1 MERLVLWD
9 GVSITA
15 DAVGWGERELTGW
28 SWEGTSLSKQGSGK
42 MPLTSLAHAG
52 LPGPQLPPSLLLSIP
67 RALPGA
73 AQARGSGGVRKDGS
87 IPRLAPSA
95 FASRLVLMPS
105 GSLGRVV
112 LHEGPWRR
120 VPQMCLSILTRQ
132 IVQLC
137 G

>member
-28 SWEGTSLSKQGSGK
+28 SWEGTLLSKQGCWESQGSGK
-42 MPLTSLAHAG
+42 VPLTSLAHAG
-52 LPGPQLPPSLLLSIP
+52 LPGPQLQPLLLLGIP
-67 RALPGA
+67 RVLPGA

-112 LHEGPWRR
+112 LREGPWCQ
-120 VPQMCLSILTRQ
+120 VP
-132 IVQLC
+132 
-137 G
+137 